1 MAFLNLPINPIFL
14 NKIFFMYIKVS
25 KNSSANQENKERP
38 QKKLVKD
45 ISFSKEEK
53 EKKAI
58 IRS

>member
-14 NKIFFMYIKVS
+14 NKNFFMYIKVS

-58 IRS
+58 TWS